1 MIMTTRVQK
10 IPQSVMVIAWVLVFG
25 ALAPLLDSTMI
36 NIAIHNLVHDLN
48 SSVTTV
54 QWTITG
60 YLLATGIAV
69 PFSSWLLNKFNGKHV
84 FLAGEVLFAIGSVL
98 SALSPN
104 IQWLI
109 SARVIQGFAGGLI
122 MPLLTTLL
130 VQTAGAAA
138 MGQMMAT
145 VGLPMILGPL
155 FGPVLGGIIIK
166 YLSWHWI
173 FWINV
178 PVGMISVLLILWKM
192 PDYPAQNKAAKM
204 DFVGIVL
211 LAGATTSIIYGIVKA
226 SKLANF
232 TNQTTLTFLGIG
244 LLILLGYIIW
254 AALRKEKAVL
264 PLNLFTHTSFN
275 GAGLGLLIAGT
286 VLNGA
291 MLLLPLFFQD
301 IRGMTVMMAGL
312 ALISQGAGMLI
323 ARTLTGRLTDSI
335 GAKYVVLVSLLI
347 TFFGTLSFYWFDAHT
362 AYWLIAAVLVVR
374 GIGAG
379 GILMPLMA
387 DAYTGISR
395 KQVPAASICSRI
407 IQNVGSALG
416 SALIATLVTA
426 YSNAHSKIF
435 QQQLANG
442 HFHVAASQQAAFARQ
457 HLVTIRLHAFQ
468 YGFLVTAIAALVII
482 LPALLLTNK
491 MNNKSA

>member
-1 MIMTTRVQK
+1 MSTKAQK
-10 IPQSVMVIAWVLVFG
+10 LPRSVMTVAWVLVLG
-25 ALAPLLDSTMI
+25 AMAPLLDSTMI

-54 QWTITG
+54 QWTITC

-84 FLAGEVLFAIGSVL
+84 FLAGEVLFAVGSVL

-109 SARVIQGFAGGLI
+109 GARVIQGFAGGLI

-173 FWINV
+173 FWVNV
-178 PVGMISVLLILWKM
+178 PVGLISILLILWKM

-204 DFVGIVL
+204 DFVGIIL
-211 LAGATTSIIYGIVKA
+211 LAGATTSMIYGIVKA

-232 TNQTTLTFLGIG
+232 TNQTTLTFLGGG
-244 LLILLGYIIW
+244 LLVLVFYIIW

-264 PLNLFTHTSFN
+264 PLNLFTHASFN

-301 IRGMTVMMAGL
+301 VRGMTVMTAGL
-312 ALISQGAGMLI
+312 ALIPQGVGMLVS
-323 ARTLTGRLTDSI
+323 RTLTGRLTDSI

-347 TFFGTLSFYWFDAHT
+347 TFVGTLPFYWFDAHT

-374 GIGAG
+374 GVGAG

-387 DAYTGISR
+387 DAYTGMSHQ
-395 KQVPAASICSRI
+395 QVPAASIGSRI
-407 IQNVGSALG
+407 IQNVGSAFG
-416 SALIATLVTA
+416 SALIATIVTA
-426 YSNAHSKIF
+426 YSNAHVKTF

-442 HFHVAASQQAAFARQ
+442 HFHIPAAQQATFARQ
-457 HLVTIRLHAFQ
+457 HLVAIRLHAFQ
-468 YGFLVTAIAALVII
+468 YGFLVTAIAALVIV

-491 MNNKSA
+491 MNSKQA